1 MTPQEIDQQIY
12 NVATAA
18 GFIDSAARYIVAQ
31 ARYESADY
39 TSNVFRNN
47 NNMYG
52 MKYVA
57 QQLATRGTLAPLS
70 ERSLSCI
77 IKNIC
82 KNSDYY
88 AKYTNPSDSAQ
99 DVINRLYQKTM
110 RGVRPAQLK
119 TATSPKIFADLLK
132 KRGYYGATVEHYA
145 RGLRAK
151 LKKVNITPAQ
161 TLPGVTVETPKKK
174 FSTLIITGA
183 ALLLFF
189 YYRKKR

>member
-18 GFIDSAARYIVAQ
+18 GFIDSAAKYIVAQ

-39 TSNVFRNN
+39 SSNVFRNN

-52 MKYVA
+52 MKYVS

-70 ERSLSCI
+70 ERSLSCRT
-77 IKNIC
+77 KNIC
-82 KNSDYY
+82 KNSDHY
-88 AKYTNPSDSAQ
+88 AKYINPADSAQ

-119 TATSPKIFADLLK
+119 TATSPEIFADLLK
-132 KRGYYGATVEHYA
+132 KRGYYGATVEQYA

-151 LKKVNITPAQ
+151 LKKVNIIPIQ
-161 TLPGVTVETPKKK
+161 ILPGVTIETPKKK